1 MDISR
6 VSPFF
11 KGGRKGDLRM
21 NATIKDIARRLDIS
35 YATVSRALNDCYGVH
50 PKTKEKILKMAHEM
64 NYHPN
69 AIARG
74 LVSRRTETIGLV
86 IPDITNP
93 FFPEVARG
101 IEDRAEEKGYS
112 VFLCNTNWEQDR
124 EARYLSLL
132 RKKQVDG
139 VILAPVSD
147 KSPLVNEQGESSIPL
162 VFVSEARRGL
172 GKSYVTIDNVQGGYI
187 ATKHLI
193 QKGYKRI
200 SFFGAVEDELT
211 SNERYQGFAAAMKE
225 AGLKEMKKFVRFGDY
240 RLNTGAKLIKGMIDK
255 GDYPDAV
262 FAVNDFFALSVIQ
275 GIRESGLSIPGDIAV
290 IGFDDIP
297 FASFPEIQLT
307 TIAQP
312 KYQMGRIAAD
322 ILLEQINNKSVAEKK
337 EIVLETELIERKTA

>member
-1 MDISR
+1 
-6 VSPFF
+6 
-11 KGGRKGDLRM
+11 M
-21 NATIKDIARRLDIS
+21 NATLKDIARKLDIS
-35 YATVSRALNDCYGVH
+35 YATVSRALNGRYGVH
-50 PKTKEKILKMAHEM
+50 PKTKEKILNMAQEM

-74 LVSRRTETIGLV
+74 LVKKHTETIGLV

-132 RKKQVDG
+132 REKRVDG
-139 VILAPVSD
+139 IILAPVSD
-147 KSPLVNEQGESSIPL
+147 KSPLNWVFDDRALPL
-162 VFVSEARRGL
+162 VFVSEVRRGK
-172 GKSYVTIDNVQGGYI
+172 GKSYVAIDNVHGGYI
-187 ATKHLI
+187 ATRHLI

-200 SFFGAVEDELT
+200 GFFGAKEDELT
-211 SNERYQGFAAAMKE
+211 SEERYQGYKKALKE
-225 AGLKEMKKFVRFGDY
+225 AGRKEYKKFVRFGDY
-240 RLNTGAKLIKGMIDK
+240 GTNTGSRLITAMIRK
-255 GDYPDAV
+255 NDYPDAV
-262 FAVNDFFALSVIQ
+262 FAVNDFFALSVMQ
-275 GIRESGLSIPGDIAV
+275 GIQESGLNIPRDIAV

-297 FASFPEIQLT
+297 FASFPEIMLT

-322 ILLEQINNKSVAEKK
+322 LLLAQIHEKTGTEKK
-337 EIVLETELIERKTA
+337 EIILETELIERRTA

>member
-1 MDISR
+1 
-6 VSPFF
+6 
-11 KGGRKGDLRM
+11 M
-21 NATIKDIARRLDIS
+21 NATIKDIAKRLDIS
-35 YATVSRALNDCYGVH
+35 YATVSRALNDRYGVH
-50 PKTKEKILKMAHEM
+50 PKTKERILAMAQDM
-64 NYHPN
+64 NYLPN

-74 LVSRRTETIGLV
+74 LVRQRTETIGLV

-112 VFLCNTNWEQDR
+112 VLLCNTNWEQER

-132 RKKQVDG
+132 REKRVDG
-139 VILAPVSD
+139 IILAPVSNKSLFDREFDD
-147 KSPLVNEQGESSIPL
+147 KARPL
-162 VFVSEARRGL
+162 VFVSEVRRGM
-172 GKSYVTIDNVQGGYI
+172 GKSYVAIDNIHGGYI
-187 ATKHLI
+187 ATRHLI

-200 SFFGAVEDELT
+200 GFFGAAEDELT
-211 SNERYQGFAAAMKE
+211 SEERYQGYTKALKE
-225 AGLKEMKKFVRFGDY
+225 AGIKERKKFIRFGDY
-240 RLNTGAKLIKGMIDK
+240 STNTGNRLITGMIKK

-262 FAVNDFFALSVIQ
+262 FAVNDLFALSVMQ
-275 GIRESGLSIPGDIAV
+275 GIREAGLRIPGDIAV

-322 ILLEQINNKSVAEKK
+322 LLLEQIHEKSGAKKK
-337 EIVLETELIERKTA
+337 EIILETELIERGTA